1 MIFLGKL
8 NITENGFKEMI
19 KFFNDKIQMEFNGKL
34 LGVNLIDE
42 PSGEITINFGKCYV
56 ENGEL
61 IVSMDMRYPV
71 TFKGEDIKEK
81 LFAALN
87 EYGLTFEPLKEE
99 KPLYVPKD
107 NFLVKTLME
116 VYQDMTGDMESQP
129 ISTGGG
135 TYAKAV
141 SNCVAFGA
149 LLKDTPD
156 TMHQKNECIDLASLD
171 VLLPLFVETIYRLA
185 K

>member
-1 MIFLGKL
+1 M
-8 NITENGFKEMI
+8 
-19 KFFNDKIQMEFNGKL
+19 
-34 LGVNLIDE
+34 
-42 PSGEITINFGKCYV
+42 PS
-56 ENGEL
+56 L
-61 IVSMDMRYPV
+61 
-71 TFKGEDIKEK
+71 EK
-81 LFAALN
+81 
-87 EYGLTFEPLKEE
+87 YGLTFNPLKEE

-107 NFLVKTLME
+107 NFLVKNIME

-149 LLKDTPD
+149 LLKELLIQCT
-156 TMHQKNECIDLASLD
+156 KNECIDLSTLD
-171 VLLPLFVETIYRLA
+171 TLMPLFIETIYRLA